1 MVEIKDK
8 IKLLSGENEWETYE
22 NSELGINKIIFSDG
36 PHGVRKLMNPTEM
49 TNKRGTIAS
58 TCFPVTSSLA
68 NTFNVE
74 LAYRVGE
81 GIAKECINNN
91 VDVLL
96 APGLNI
102 KRNPLCGRNFEYFS
116 EDPFLSGKMAAS
128 YVNGVQSLGVGAC
141 IKHFACNNQETA
153 RFINNSIVDERALRE
168 IYLASFESAI
178 KEAQPWTVMCAY
190 NKLNGEYCSE
200 NYRLLTEILRYE
212 WGFEG
217 FVVSDWGSVNDRD
230 KGLHAGLELQMPADG
245 GVGDSVIVDAIK
257 NNKISEDDLDKAVER
272 ILNIILKSIESKK
285 ENATYSKEEHH
296 ELARKIARE
305 CMVLLK
311 NEERTLPI
319 AKGSKIAV
327 VGRYAD
333 KINTGDHGSS
343 NVFSPYTV
351 TPYQGLRDK
360 FGADKVTVYNGCD
373 TNKAMDAAKFSD
385 YIIVCVGSDWLQ
397 EGEFLVNMGNVK
409 KKPKGSGGDRVSLHI
424 PPEDVE
430 LIRAMSGTS
439 KKLIVNI
446 MGGSAYVINDWIDK
460 ADAVVMSF
468 YSGLEGGNALAE
480 LISGDKNFSGKLPFT
495 IAYRDEDYPDFLHI
509 GAKNKDIEYGYYHG
523 YTLFD
528 KENKEPHFPFGYGL
542 SYTSFSLENAKAEL
556 DGDAIEVKVTVKN
569 TGDADGDEIVQVY
582 VGSDRKDVDRP
593 VKLLKGFKRISVD
606 AYDSKETEIEID
618 LEDIKFYN
626 PVNEAWE
633 LDDEYTVYV
642 GTDCRNAAAVD
653 KIRVK

>member
-1 MVEIKDK
+1 
-8 IKLLSGENEWETYE
+8 
-22 NSELGINKIIFSDG
+22 
-36 PHGVRKLMNPTEM
+36 
-49 TNKRGTIAS
+49 
-58 TCFPVTSSLA
+58 
-68 NTFNVE
+68 
-74 LAYRVGE
+74 
-81 GIAKECINNN
+81 
-91 VDVLL
+91 
-96 APGLNI
+96 
-102 KRNPLCGRNFEYFS
+102 
-116 EDPFLSGKMAAS
+116 
-128 YVNGVQSLGVGAC
+128 
-141 IKHFACNNQETA
+141 
-153 RFINNSIVDERALRE
+153 
-168 IYLASFESAI
+168 
-178 KEAQPWTVMCAY
+178 
-190 NKLNGEYCSE
+190 
-200 NYRLLTEILRYE
+200 
-212 WGFEG
+212 
-217 FVVSDWGSVNDRD
+217 
-230 KGLHAGLELQMPADG
+230 
-245 GVGDSVIVDAIK
+245 
-257 NNKISEDDLDKAVER
+257 
-272 ILNIILKSIESKK
+272 
-285 ENATYSKEEHH
+285 
-296 ELARKIARE
+296 
-305 CMVLLK
+305 MVLLK
-311 NEERTLPI
+311 NDDRALPI
-319 AKGSKIAV
+319 AKDSKIAV

-373 TNKAMDAAKFSD
+373 TKKAMDAAKFSD

-480 LISGDKNFSGKLPFT
+480 LISGDSNFGGKLPFT
-495 IAYRDEDYPDFLHI
+495 IAYKDEDYPDFLHI

-528 KENKEPHFPFGYGL
+528 KKNIEPHFPFGYGL
-542 SYTSFSLENAKAEL
+542 SYTSFVLENANAEL
-556 DGDAIEVKVTVKN
+556 DGDEIEVKVTVKN
-569 TGDADGDEIVQVY
+569 TGDADGDEVIQVY
-582 VGSDRKDVDRP
+582 VGSERTDVDRP

-606 AYDSKETEIEID
+606 SHDSKEAEIEID

-626 PVNEAWE
+626 PENKAWE

-642 GTDCRNAAAVD
+642 GTDSRNAVSVG